1 MIDTIIY
8 IFASIGVLATA
19 IALYYFVTDQYAI
32 WEIQTLK
39 LVNRE
44 IQFKKFLYLVEETK
58 QEAIEESGLSKK
70 EFLKQVS
77 NG

>member
-1 MIDTIIY
+1 LVNPIVQEFID
-8 IFASIGVLATA
+8 FK
-19 IALYYFVTDQYAI
+19 
-32 WEIQTLK
+32 EIQTLK
-39 LVNRE
+39 LINRE

-58 QEAIEESGLSKK
+58 QEAIKESGLSKK

>member
-1 MIDTIIY
+1 LVNPIVQEFID
-8 IFASIGVLATA
+8 FK
-19 IALYYFVTDQYAI
+19 
-32 WEIQTLK
+32 EIQTLK
-39 LVNRE
+39 LINRE

-58 QEAIEESGLSKK
+58 KEAIEESGLSKK

>member
-1 MIDTIIY
+1 LVNPVVQEFID
-8 IFASIGVLATA
+8 FK
-19 IALYYFVTDQYAI
+19 
-32 WEIQTLK
+32 EIQTLK

-58 QEAIEESGLSKK
+58 KEAIEESGLSKK

>member
-1 MIDTIIY
+1 MVNPIVQEFID
-8 IFASIGVLATA
+8 FK
-19 IALYYFVTDQYAI
+19 
-32 WEIQTLK
+32 EIQTLK

-58 QEAIEESGLSKK
+58 LEAIEESGLSKK

>member
-1 MIDTIIY
+1 LVNPVVQEFID
-8 IFASIGVLATA
+8 FK
-19 IALYYFVTDQYAI
+19 
-32 WEIQTLK
+32 EIQTLK

-77 NG
+77 NV

>member
-1 MIDTIIY
+1 MSTHPVVQEFID
-8 IFASIGVLATA
+8 FKNKQL
-19 IALYYFVTDQYAI
+19 
-32 WEIQTLK
+32 LK

-44 IQFKKFLYLVEETK
+44 IQFKKFIHLVEETK

>member
-1 MIDTIIY
+1 MSTHPIVQEFID
-8 IFASIGVLATA
+8 FK
-19 IALYYFVTDQYAI
+19 
-32 WEIQTLK
+32 EIQTLK
-39 LVNRE
+39 LINRE

>member
-1 MIDTIIY
+1 MSIHPVVQEFID
-8 IFASIGVLATA
+8 FK
-19 IALYYFVTDQYAI
+19 
-32 WEIQTLK
+32 EIQTLK

-58 QEAIEESGLSKK
+58 LEAIEESGLSKK